1 MFNEY
6 ASIPD
11 SRWFYLERKQINVSF
26 RSTQTWETS
35 VVLAI
40 GLSRNVF
47 VVVEICSVLNG
58 KPKLMEKKTF
68 YKLLVYSCI
77 LRILYCVHLKEIYSG
92 QHTRI

>member
-47 VVVEICSVLNG
+47 VVFKRKTKING
-58 KPKLMEKKTF
+58 RKTF

>member
-47 VVVEICSVLNG
+47 VVEICSVLNG
-58 KPKLMEKKTF
+58 KPKLMEEK
-68 YKLLVYSCI
+68 
-77 LRILYCVHLKEIYSG
+77 HLTNY
-92 QHTRI
+92 

>member
-47 VVVEICSVLNG
+47 VVVEIWSVLNG
-58 KPKLMEKKTF
+58 KPKLMEEKYFTN
-68 YKLLVYSCI
+68 Y
-77 LRILYCVHLKEIYSG
+77 
-92 QHTRI
+92 

>member
-1 MFNEY
+1 MFNEN

-58 KPKLMEKKTF
+58 KPKLMEEKHFTN
-68 YKLLVYSCI
+68 Y
-77 LRILYCVHLKEIYSG
+77 
-92 QHTRI
+92 